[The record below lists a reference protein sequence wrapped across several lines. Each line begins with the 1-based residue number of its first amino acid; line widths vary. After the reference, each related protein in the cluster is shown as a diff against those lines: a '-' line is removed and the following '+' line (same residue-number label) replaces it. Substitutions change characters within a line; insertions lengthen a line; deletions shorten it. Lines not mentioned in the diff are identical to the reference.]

1 MTENVAVQWFPV
13 LFVQSWVNRVTRWVF
28 CIFQCNATK
37 GKVWE
42 SCALDWRQ
50 RNLGND
56 GRFRVWRFHVLLSPK
71 CWVCVTECHSVSQ
84 CITECHSVSQCIT
97 VYHSV
102 SQCVTVY
109 HRVSQ
114 CITVCLS
121 VSQSVTVLCDDGSTC
136 SCQQSLKSEAT
147 SSLNQGF
154 CCQVL

>member
-1 MTENVAVQWFPV
+1 MISCFFCAILSQHCDKMSFLHFPV
-13 LFVQSWVNRVTRWVF
+13 
-28 CIFQCNATK
+28 QCYKRKSVRELCFGLATK
-37 GKVWE
+37 KSRKRWKISSVTVPR
-42 SCALDWRQ
+42 ALVTQ
-50 RNLGND
+50 
-56 GRFRVWRFHVLLSPK
+56 VLS
-71 CWVCVTECHSVSQ
+71 VCDRVSQ
-84 CITECHSVSQCIT
+84 CVTVYHRVSQCIT
-97 VYHSV
+97 VYHTV